1 MLVEVEIYKSQGNA
15 IARDEA
21 AVSCEVGAEVRGRYD
36 PLDVKISPDRVQSL
50 DRVVVGDS

>member
-1 MLVEVEIYKSQGNA
+1 MVVEVEIYKSQGNA
-15 IARDEA
+15 IARGEA

-36 PLDVKISPDRVQSL
+36 PLDVKMSPDRVQSL